1 MAVKQKLSE
10 LADSYIGFID
20 YGVRAWFFAFFAFL
34 TILVIERTGFFDMAG
49 ILLLYW
55 LVSLIVVGLWTRD
68 YTRGYVP
75 VWWLRLGYGKKA
87 KARMKLGDRKL

>member
-1 MAVKQKLSE
+1 MSIKQKIS
-10 LADSYIGFID
+10 DFMDNYVGFID
-20 YGVRAWFFAFFAFL
+20 YGVRAWFFAFFAFI
-34 TILVIERTGFFDMAG
+34 TILMIERTGYFDMAG